1 MHDIVLIES
10 FQTNAKNDIIV
21 TAIVEDMVYVPGSQT
36 YTDPPEYAPARC
48 KITIPN
54 DHLPGNINLVN
65 ASEEELEEI
74 VNKHI
79 NLDNY
84 DWDITIE
91 GNDFELERRYSN
103 LYF

>member
-10 FQTNAKNDIIV
+10 FQINYKNDIVV

-36 YTDPPEYAPARC
+36 LIDPPEYAPARC
-48 KITIPN
+48 VILVPN
-54 DHLPGNINLVN
+54 DHLPPEIKLDG

-74 VNKHI
+74 VNRHV

-84 DWDITIE
+84 DWVLTTAE
-91 GNDFELERRYSN
+91 EPRCSG

>member
-10 FQTNAKNDIIV
+10 FQTNAKNDIVV

-36 YTDPPEYAPARC
+36 YIDPPEYAPARC

-54 DHLPGNINLVN
+54 DHLPKNLN
-65 ASEEELEEI
+65 LAGASEEELEDI
-74 VNKHI
+74 VNKYS

-84 DWDITIE
+84 DWVITVE
-91 GNDFELERRYSN
+91 GNDFEQERRYSN